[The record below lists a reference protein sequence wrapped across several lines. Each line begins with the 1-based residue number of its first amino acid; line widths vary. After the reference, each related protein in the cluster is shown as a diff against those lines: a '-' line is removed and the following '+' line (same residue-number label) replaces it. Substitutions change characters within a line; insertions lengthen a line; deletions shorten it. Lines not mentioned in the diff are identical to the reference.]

1 MERYR
6 PLLDKLQNKQP
17 KKEWDEPLSPL
28 QRNEMRAESYYF
40 IQEVRREIEDER
52 RKIDDMVARVNMRVS
67 QPYTLAKKI
76 YCNN

>member
-1 MERYR
+1 MKDYVNMLNR
-6 PLLDKLQNKQP
+6 QP
-17 KKEWDEPLSPL
+17 KEGLMGFLESLSPL
-28 QRNEMRAESYYF
+28 QRDEMRAESYYF
-40 IQEVRREIEDER
+40 IQKVRREIEDER

>member
-1 MERYR
+1 MKDYFNMLNR
-6 PLLDKLQNKQP
+6 QP
-17 KKEWDEPLSPL
+17 EEELMGFLEPLSPL
-28 QRNEMRAESYYF
+28 EWNEMRAKSHYS
-40 IQEVRREIEDER
+40 IQEVRREIEDEK